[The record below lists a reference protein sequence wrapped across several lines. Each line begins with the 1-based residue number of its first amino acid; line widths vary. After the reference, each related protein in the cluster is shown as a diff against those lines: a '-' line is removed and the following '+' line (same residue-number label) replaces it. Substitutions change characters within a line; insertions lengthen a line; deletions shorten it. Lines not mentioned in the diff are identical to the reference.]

1 MGRRKVEQNEPKQY
15 QIRPARTPEAREN
28 NLIGMAWDRL
38 EERVANGTATAGE
51 LLAIMKLGTRK
62 ERMELEIA
70 QEKKE
75 LMRAKTEA
83 LQSAKK
89 VEELYG
95 EAIAAF
101 KRYNGYFDEGEEDDN
116 DDTDVF

>member
-1 MGRRKVEQNEPKQY
+1 MGRRKLDQDQPKQY

-28 NLIGMAWDRL
+28 NLVGMAWDRL

-62 ERMELEIA
+62 ERLERELTEKKMELM
-70 QEKKE
+70 Q
-75 LMRAKTEA
+75 AKTEA

-101 KRYNGYFDEGEEDDN
+101 KRYNGVFDEGEEDD
-116 DDTDVF
+116 DDSDVF